1 MPVERDRGFSTRA
14 IHGQALPPVEQE
26 TPSVPIFQT
35 STFRF
40 DTSDGF
46 AETINFHRP
55 GYTYTRGYGNPT
67 LLAFE
72 RVMAELEG
80 TESALS
86 FASGMA
92 AIHTVATTLAAS
104 GDTIVASSELYGG
117 TYSLFAHVLPR
128 YGIDVRFVSP
138 HDHDAVPAALAG
150 SKLFY
155 VETIANPNVTVADLE
170 ALGAIASEA
179 GVASVVDNTFA
190 SPYLCNPAAFGF
202 DYVVHSAT
210 KYVGGHN
217 DLIGGVVCTSEQRMA
232 GLRSTVIETGG
243 TMAPLEAWLS
253 MRGLSTLQ
261 IRMDRHSESALA
273 LTTWLEGHPKITRV
287 RYPGLSSHP
296 QHDVALRLLP
306 RGFGGM
312 AAFEVEGG
320 VEAGQRFCDAL
331 ELVWVAASLG
341 GIHTLVCHAAS
352 TTHRQ
357 LDAEARRAAGI
368 ADGLIRLSVG
378 LEDVEDLIE
387 DVERALE
394 KV

>member
-46 AETINFHRP
+46 AETINFRRP

>member
-1 MPVERDRGFSTRA
+1 MDAARERGFATRA
-14 IHGQALPPVEQE
+14 IHGQELPPVDQDA
-26 TPSVPIFQT
+26 PSVPIFQT
-35 STFRF
+35 ATFRF
-40 DTSDGF
+40 DTSEAF
-46 AETINFHRP
+46 AETINFRRH

-80 TESALS
+80 SESAIS

-92 AIHTVATTLAAS
+92 AIHTVATTLARS
-104 GDTIVASSELYGG
+104 GDTIVASRELYGG
-117 TYSLFAHVLPR
+117 TYALFDTLLPR

-138 HDHDAVPAALAG
+138 HDHDAVRSALDGAV
-150 SKLFY
+150 LLY

-170 ALGAIASEA
+170 ALGRVATGA
-179 GVASVVDNTFA
+179 GVPSAVDNTFA
-190 SPYLCNPAAFGF
+190 SPYLCNPAGYGF
-202 DYVVHSAT
+202 DYVIHSAT
-210 KYVGGHN
+210 KYVGGHS
-217 DLIGGVVCTSEQRMA
+217 DLIGGVVCTSEERMA

-253 MRGLSTLQ
+253 MRGLMTLEV
-261 IRMDRHSESALA
+261 RMQRHCRTALD
-273 LTTWLEGHPKITRV
+273 LTTWLEGHPKVARV
-287 RYPGLSSHP
+287 HYPGLASHP
-296 QHDVALRLLP
+296 QHEIARRQFS

-312 AAFEVEGG
+312 AAFEVVGG

-341 GIHTLVCHAAS
+341 GIQTLVCHPAS

-357 LDAEARRAAGI
+357 LDPEARSAAGI

-378 LEDVEDLIE
+378 LEDPDDLKA
-387 DVERALE
+387 DLDRALE

>member
-14 IHGQALPPVEQE
+14 IHGQALPPVDQE

-46 AETINFHRP
+46 AETINFRRP

-117 TYSLFAHVLPR
+117 TYSLFAQVLPR

-138 HDHDAVPAALAG
+138 HDRDAVRAALAG

-170 ALGAIASEA
+170 TLGAIASEA
-179 GVASVVDNTFA
+179 GVASAVDNTFA

-202 DYVVHSAT
+202 DYVLHSAT

>member
-46 AETINFHRP
+46 AETINFRRP

-104 GDTIVASSELYGG
+104 GDTIVAGSELYGG

-138 HDHDAVPAALAG
+138 HDRDAVRAALAG

-155 VETIANPNVTVADLE
+155 VETIANPNVTVADLG

-202 DYVVHSAT
+202 DYVLHSAT
-210 KYVGGHN
+210 KYIGGHN

-253 MRGLSTLQ
+253 MRGLSTLR
-261 IRMDRHSESALA
+261 IRMDRHSASALA
-273 LTTWLEGHPKITRV
+273 LTTWLEAHPKISRV

-296 QHDVALRLLP
+296 QHDVAMRMLP

-378 LEDVEDLIE
+378 LEDVEDLIQ
-387 DVERALE
+387 DIERALE

>member
-46 AETINFHRP
+46 AETINFRRP

-104 GDTIVASSELYGG
+104 GDTIVAGSELYGG

-138 HDHDAVPAALAG
+138 HDRDAVRAALAG

-155 VETIANPNVTVADLE
+155 VETIANPNVTVADLG

-202 DYVVHSAT
+202 DYVLHSAT
-210 KYVGGHN
+210 KYIGGHN

-232 GLRSTVIETGG
+232 GLRSMVIETGG

-253 MRGLSTLQ
+253 MRGLSTLR

-273 LTTWLEGHPKITRV
+273 LTTWLEGQPKITRV

-378 LEDVEDLIE
+378 LEDVEDLIQ
-387 DVERALE
+387 DIERALE

>member
-14 IHGQALPPVEQE
+14 IHGQALPPIEQE

-46 AETINFHRP
+46 AETINFRRP

-92 AIHTVATTLAAS
+92 AIHTVATTLATS

-138 HDHDAVPAALAG
+138 HDHDAVHAALAG

-170 ALGAIASEA
+170 ALGAVASEA
-179 GVASVVDNTFA
+179 GVASAVDNTFA
-190 SPYLCNPAAFGF
+190 SPYLCSPAAFGF
-202 DYVVHSAT
+202 DYVLHSAT
-210 KYVGGHN
+210 KYVGGHD
-217 DLIGGVVCTSEQRMA
+217 DLIGGVVCTTEERMA

-273 LTTWLEGHPKITRV
+273 LTTRLEAHPKISRV

-296 QHDVALRLLP
+296 QHDIAMRMLP

-312 AAFEVEGG
+312 AAFEVGGG

-368 ADGLIRLSVG
+368 ADSLIRLSVG
-378 LEDVEDLIE
+378 LEDVEDLIH

>member
-14 IHGQALPPVEQE
+14 IHGQALPPIEQE

-46 AETINFHRP
+46 AETINFRRP

-80 TESALS
+80 TEAALS

-92 AIHTVATTLAAS
+92 AVHTVATTLAAS

-138 HDHDAVPAALAG
+138 HDHDAVRAALAG

-170 ALGAIASEA
+170 ALGAVASEA

-190 SPYLCNPAAFGF
+190 SPYLCSPAAFGF
-202 DYVVHSAT
+202 DYVLHSAT

-217 DLIGGVVCTSEQRMA
+217 DLIGGVVCTTEERMA

-273 LTTWLEGHPKITRV
+273 LTTRLEAHPKISRV
-287 RYPGLSSHP
+287 RYPGLSSHQ
-296 QHDVALRLLP
+296 QHDIAVRMLP

-378 LEDVEDLIE
+378 LEDVEDLIQ